1 MKTLFVI
8 RGVPGT
14 GKSTYALKLER
25 ACYEDGRNAFTV
37 SRDTIRMDMILC
49 AVKTG
54 DCFCEDFNIEME
66 DLKDIGFGYDFK
78 SNYQISFRSQLF
90 DNLVQRKF
98 REVIEDYIQDPQ
110 IDDVIIDAT
119 NIRED
124 DLKYYNKLR
133 QKYKLHIFIH
143 ELNKEY
149 GSVHEVP
156 EYIMKNCRIAKEK
169 TALLAIS
176 IADKIEYIK

>member
-1 MKTLFVI
+1 MKSLIVI

-14 GKSTYALKLER
+14 GKSTYALKQER
-25 ACYEDGRNAFTV
+25 ACYEQGSNAFTV

-49 AVKTG
+49 AVKTPE
-54 DCFCEDFNIEME
+54 CFIEDFNIEME
-66 DLKDIGFGYDFK
+66 DLEQISFGMDYK
-78 SNYQISFRSQLF
+78 KNYQISFRSQLF

-98 REVIEDYIQDPQ
+98 REVIVEYLEDPQ

-119 NIRED
+119 NIKED
-124 DLKYYNKLR
+124 DLKFYSKLR
-133 QKYKLHIFIH
+133 EKYKCAIYIH
-143 ELNKEY
+143 ELNKEF

-156 EYIMKNCRIAKEK
+156 EYIMRNCRIAKEK

-176 IADKIEYIK
+176 IADKILYVE